1 MEGAYNGW
9 SHPLQ
14 DGQIQV
20 TGLSPGKYILRIC
33 AISNEE
39 KYKVYEEKSIEVV
52 VARPPWASAWA
63 IAETKK
69 AIGGKDT
76 LLHKYRP

>member
-1 MEGAYNGW
+1 MPY
-9 SHPLQ
+9 P
-14 DGQIQV
+14 
-20 TGLSPGKYILRIC
+20 TKK
-33 AISNEE
+33 

-63 IAETKK
+63 IAGYALLAISAVTIAVRIVMLRRQKK